1 MSRGFVKEDDLEHAG
16 TDVPERPIS
25 AHPNYVTANGYA
37 QLQAQATSLEQT
49 ILKLKTKKDDPQAQQ
64 QLVIADRDLR
74 YVAARLES
82 AQIVKHT
89 ETKPDAASSTS
100 LKSMPESI
108 VFGTTV
114 TVEDEN
120 GEPHTYQIV
129 GEDEADIKINKVSW
143 TSPLAS
149 ALIGQKVGDSVVW
162 ARPAG
167 NTLLEI
173 IDIQYK

>member
-37 QLQAQATSLEQT
+37 QLQAQATSLEQA
-49 ILKLKTKKDDPQAQQ
+49 IFKLKAKKDDPQAQQ
-64 QLVIADRDLR
+64 QLVIANRDLR
-74 YVAARLES
+74 YVAARLET
-82 AQIVKHT
+82 ALQT
-89 ETKPDAASSTS
+89 TQDAASNET
-100 LKSMPESI
+100 PENV
-108 VFGTTV
+108 VFGATV

-120 GEPHTYQIV
+120 GEEHTYEIV

-167 NTLLEI
+167 NTVLEI
-173 IDIQYK
+173 IKIQYK